1 MTGRAIAYLE
11 NPAVITIRNGGN
23 MKTLDADAKVRP
35 EAVKQ
40 PTLYVRG
47 RFNPHYATQLA
58 DVARD
63 AMRTDGKTLDLA
75 KWPFTDPRRPILI
88 RRVVKVQKDAKSGK
102 EMQEETLYAL
112 DGNHRIRAAVELK
125 LPTVPARIVECSDK
139 EAALAQ
145 LSANVDQ
152 GLFLDRKARNVYI
165 KTLLT
170 DKDMRV
176 TQKEVAAITHL
187 SVASVNRILKDKQ
200 GTASESSKKAR
211 KAAKKARR
219 GARVQTGFST
229 KQFFAELTSLAG
241 DFDKNADAITK
252 AAKARSTWKVSEEFK
267 EFVSELKSAE

>member
-1 MTGRAIAYLE
+1 
-11 NPAVITIRNGGN
+11 